1 MSLDISFFDS
11 YGLMGLIRLLFSY
24 LMTKIKHPS
33 ARLIRYP
40 TYIRGSKYI
49 KIGKGF
55 TTGVGCRFDAFSKQ
69 KNIVIE
75 FGDDVQINDYV
86 HIGAVESVRIGSRS
100 LLASNIF
107 ISDHN
112 HGCYSVGSKISS
124 PLTPPIHREL
134 SSAPVLIEE
143 DVWIGE
149 YVSILP
155 GVTIGKGSII
165 GAGSV
170 VTKNISSYTIAAGNP
185 ARVIKVYDFK
195 KEQWERPHDGTR

>member
-1 MSLDISFFDS
+1 MSLNISLFDR
-11 YGLMGLIRLLFSY
+11 YGLMGVIRLLFSY
-24 LMTKIKHPS
+24 LMTKIKYPS
-33 ARLIRYP
+33 ARLIRSP
-40 TYIRGSKYI
+40 IYIRGSKFI
-49 KIGKGF
+49 VIGKRL

-86 HIGAVESVRIGSRS
+86 HISAIESIKIGNRA

-112 HGCYSVGSKISS
+112 HGCYSVSSKHSS
-124 PLTPPIHREL
+124 PITPPIHREL
-134 SSAPVLIEE
+134 SSAPVVIEE

-155 GVTIGKGSII
+155 GITIGKGSII

-170 VTKNISSYTIAAGNP
+170 VTKNISPYTIAAGNP

-195 KEQWERPHDGTR
+195 KEQWVRTQHGT